1 MTDTTT
7 RPEGADGGESEQ
19 PRTRFG
25 GGGGG
30 GGRFGG
36 GGGGRDRERGGGGGR
51 SRGRYGRPPGRR
63 KEPVFADNEPVDYK
77 DIARLRRCLDEQ
89 GKILPRRRTG
99 NSARIQRKVTV
110 AIKRA
115 RHVALLPFV
124 PSDRRA

>member
-1 MTDTTT
+1 M
-7 RPEGADGGESEQ
+7 ADSSDRGDIGGNGDSEQ

-25 GGGGG
+25 AGREMGGP
-30 GGRFGG
+30 GGRP
-36 GGGGRDRERGGGGGR
+36 GGRDRERGGGGGR
-51 SRGRYGRPPGRR
+51 PRGRYGRPPGRR

-99 NSARIQRKVTV
+99 NSARIQRQVTV

-124 PSDRRA
+124 PADRRA